1 MLKKN
6 INGSTIEITEVM
18 PAKNSDIKNV
28 NAKKFPSKP
37 SLANSVGSEMKAS
50 PAPFDGSEPNSNVN
64 VKTIRPIMTLIMIFA
79 KTTYSEEVNKFVS
92 SLRLDE

>member
-1 MLKKN
+1 MFLLNFRLLLKKN
-6 INGSTIEITEVM
+6 INGSTIEITEVI

-50 PAPFDGSEPNSNVN
+50 PAPFDGSEPNS
-64 VKTIRPIMTLIMIFA
+64 KCKCKDDKADDDAYDEFA
-79 KTTYSEEVNKFVS
+79 KTT
-92 SLRLDE
+92 